1 MPFKKY
7 IPIKQEVSAQ
17 SIKSLTVTT
26 VATLE
31 DDTTIQ
37 VDNSAAVG
45 DFVELNADQTTT
57 LVAQADFLAQFVEA
71 PAA

>member
-57 LVAQADFLAQFVEA
+57 LWRKLIF
-71 PAA
+71 